1 MFKCPHCGHLSATV
15 PAAWRHHDEDHP
27 ERSGFPNWP
36 DSPEVWVRVDGPGT
50 MRRKPDPDDFSMWRA
65 IRVALG
71 IAPRPDMTPQGR
83 LRRVLRAIRNLTDIR
98 PPDYRD

>member
-1 MFKCPHCGHLSATV
+1 
-15 PAAWRHHDEDHP
+15 
-27 ERSGFPNWP
+27 
-36 DSPEVWVRVDGPGT
+36 

-83 LRRVLRAIRNLTDIR
+83 LRRVLRAIRNLT
-98 PPDYRD
+98 